1 MMNYVID
8 GIGYHVDIVGDG
20 FPLVLLHGFT
30 GDSTTWKPFF
40 SQWSKEYKLIS
51 IDIIGHGKTDSPQ
64 ELERYD
70 ILSVTHDIKQILEQF
85 EIEKAHFLGYSMG
98 GRLALSFAIQYPQF
112 VHKLVL
118 ESSSP
123 GLGTEQE
130 RENRRMQDHKL
141 SDFIRVNGID
151 SFVEYWEKIPLFSTQ
166 KTLPLHRQEEIKKQR
181 LKNSVT
187 GLCNS
192 LIGMGTGA
200 QPSWWQRLSEIE
212 AETLLL
218 TGTLDQKFCLIAEK
232 MKKEMNHV
240 EWIKIEECG
249 HAIHVE
255 QSEKFGTIVNRFL
268 SHTLEVPNDFK

>member
-1 MMNYVID
+1 MDYVID
-8 GIGYHVDIVGDG
+8 GIGYHADIIGDG

-40 SQWSKEYKLIS
+40 SQWSKRYKLIA

-64 ELERYD
+64 VFERYD
-70 ILSVTHDIKQILEQF
+70 ILSVTHDIKQILEHL

-98 GRLALSFAIQYPQF
+98 GRLALSFAIQYPSII
-112 VHKLVL
+112 HKLVL

-123 GLGTEQE
+123 GLVTEQE
-130 RENRRMQDHKL
+130 RENRRIQDHKL
-141 SDFIRVNGID
+141 ALFIRENGIEE
-151 SFVEYWEKIPLFSTQ
+151 FVEYWENIPLFSTQ
-166 KTLPLHRQEEIKKQR
+166 KNLSIHIQKAIKEQR
-181 LKNSVT
+181 LQNSVT

-200 QPSWWQRLSEIE
+200 QPSWWQHLSKIE
-212 AETLLL
+212 ADTLLL
-218 TGTLDQKFCLIAEK
+218 TGTLDQKFGLIAEK

-240 EWIKIEECG
+240 EWVKIKDCG

-255 QSEKFGTIVNRFL
+255 QPEKFGTIVNRFL
-268 SHTLEVPNDFK
+268 SNTLEVSNDFK